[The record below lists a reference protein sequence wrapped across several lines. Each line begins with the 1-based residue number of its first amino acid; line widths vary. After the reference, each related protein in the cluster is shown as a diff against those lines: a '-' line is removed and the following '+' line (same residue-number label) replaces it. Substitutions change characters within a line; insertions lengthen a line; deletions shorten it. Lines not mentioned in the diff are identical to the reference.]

1 MSRKG
6 RAVNESGHVP
16 DSFRPLVD
24 RIYNNLKEMFE
35 ADPRVFEKDRTFK
48 VHLNDVEGLTDKYGI
63 FNGRNVPED
72 EYGRYIIVLVLAAHD
87 ENTVGGMQGSLSR
100 MIINGKGLVDK
111 LSNGADG
118 DVKGTIMHELTH
130 WLQRSKGSAEYSNG
144 TRVKDPGF
152 GFGEK
157 LADRIRS
164 MLYLFDPDEM
174 SARLASYKDS
184 LDATGAEDKQDI
196 VRRDQAFE
204 NGDWYMRHFIKF
216 SGKSQLWDMCACVEA
231 LVNDTWEKYLK
242 KESVIYA
249 LIRYSSEFSGDNY
262 PVTIQKVQFHQN
274 DRNGYE
280 RCRRSLIIQYAHI
293 TMKFKAR
300 LFRLLAD
307 KYGDRIK
314 ASRKEPLKFAKGEID
329 AVRAVS
335 PGLNLEN
342 IKRRVFKFMSTLGFD
357 TSKWGRSYDV
367 EYWHKLHSVQ
377 TVTGDRDVDLFIS
390 RWVTH

>member
-1 MSRKG
+1 MSNTG
-6 RAVNESGHVP
+6 RVINESGHVP

-24 RIYNNLKEMFE
+24 RIFRNLKEMHE
-35 ADPRVFEKDRTFK
+35 ADPGAFEQVRTFK
-48 VHLNDVEGLTDKYGI
+48 VHLNDVEGLVDKYGI
-63 FNGRNVPED
+63 FKGNNVPED
-72 EYGRYIIVLVLAAHD
+72 GSGRYIIVQVHPD
-87 ENTVGGMQGSLSR
+87 YEGNGGMQGTLSR
-100 MIINGKGLVDK
+100 MLLSGKK
-111 LSNGADG
+111 LADLFDSGG
-118 DVKGTIMHELTH
+118 DGEVRGTIMHELTH

-144 TRVKDPGF
+144 KRVKDPEF
-152 GFGEK
+152 GFDEK
-157 LADRIRS
+157 LAERVQS

-174 SARLASYKDS
+174 SARLAAYKDS
-184 LDATGAEDKQDI
+184 LDATGAEDEKDI

-204 NGDWYMRHFIKF
+204 NGGWYMRHFIKF
-216 SGKSQLWDMCACVEA
+216 SGKSQLWDMCACVGA
-231 LVNDTWEKYLK
+231 LVDDTWEKYLK

-249 LIRYSSEFSGDNY
+249 LIRYSSNFDGDRY

-300 LFRLLAD
+300 LFRMLAD

-357 TSKWGRSYDV
+357 TSNWGRSYDV
-367 EYWHKLHSVQ
+367 EFWHKLHSVQ

>member
-1 MSRKG
+1 MSKTG
-6 RAVNESGHVP
+6 RIINESGHVP

-24 RIYNNLKEMFE
+24 RIFRNLKEMHE
-35 ADPRVFEKDRTFK
+35 ADPRAFEQVRTFK
-48 VHLNDVEGLTDKYGI
+48 VHLNDVEGLVDKYGI
-63 FNGRNVPED
+63 FKGNNVPED
-72 EYGRYIIVLVLAAHD
+72 GSGRYIIVQVRPD
-87 ENTVGGMQGSLSR
+87 YESNGGMQGDLSR
-100 MIINGKGLVDK
+100 MFLGGKRLTDLFGKG
-111 LSNGADG
+111 GDG
-118 DVKGTIMHELTH
+118 EVRGTIMHELTH

-144 TRVKDPGF
+144 KRVKDPEF
-152 GFGEK
+152 GFDKK
-157 LADRIRS
+157 LAERVQS

-174 SARLASYKDS
+174 SARLAAYKDS
-184 LDATGAEDKQDI
+184 LDATGAEDEKDI

-204 NGDWYMRHFIKF
+204 NGGWYMRHFIKF
-216 SGKSQLWDMCACVEA
+216 CGKSQLWDMCACVEA
-231 LVNDTWEKYLK
+231 LVDDTWEKYLK

-249 LIRYSSEFSGDNY
+249 LIRYSSNFDGDRY
-262 PVTIQKVQFHQN
+262 PVTIQKVQFHEN

-300 LFRLLAD
+300 LFRMLVD
-307 KYGDRIK
+307 KYGDRIR

-357 TSKWGRSYDV
+357 TSSWGRSYDV
-367 EYWHKLHSVQ
+367 EFWHKLHSVQ

>member
-1 MSRKG
+1 MSKTG
-6 RAVNESGHVP
+6 RLINESGHVP

-24 RIYNNLKEMFE
+24 RIYRNLKEMHD
-35 ADPRVFEKDRTFK
+35 ADPKAFEQVRTFK
-48 VHLNDVEGLTDKYGI
+48 VHLNDVEGLVDKYGI
-63 FNGRNVPED
+63 FKGNNVPED
-72 EYGRYIIVLVLAAHD
+72 SSGRYIIVQVRPD
-87 ENTVGGMQGSLSR
+87 YESNGGMQGDLSR
-100 MIINGKGLVDK
+100 MFIGGEKLTDLFGKG
-111 LSNGADG
+111 GDG
-118 DVKGTIMHELTH
+118 EVRGTIMHELTH

-144 TRVKDPGF
+144 KRVKDPEF
-152 GFGEK
+152 GFDEK
-157 LADRIRS
+157 LAERIQS

-174 SARLASYKDS
+174 SARLAAYKDS
-184 LDATGAEDKQDI
+184 LDATGAEDKKDI
-196 VRRDQAFE
+196 VRRDEAFE
-204 NGDWYMRHFIKF
+204 NGGWYMRHFIKF
-216 SGKSQLWDMCACVEA
+216 CGKSQLWDMCACVEA
-231 LVNDTWEKYLK
+231 LVDDTWEKYLK

-249 LIRYSSEFSGDNY
+249 LIRYSSNFDGDKY

-300 LFRLLAD
+300 LFRMLAD

-367 EYWHKLHSVQ
+367 EFWHKLHSVQ
-377 TVTGDRDVDLFIS
+377 TVTGDRDVDLFIN